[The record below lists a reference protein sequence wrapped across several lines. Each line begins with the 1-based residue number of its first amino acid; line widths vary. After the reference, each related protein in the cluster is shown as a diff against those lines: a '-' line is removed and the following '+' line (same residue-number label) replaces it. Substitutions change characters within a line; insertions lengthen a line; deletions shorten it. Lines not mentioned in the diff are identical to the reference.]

1 MHKSLLILLLCY
13 FSGVSSSSSAADP
26 QPGKQVEMSFTA
38 KDGGV
43 VPYLLYL
50 PADYDAAKGGLPL
63 VLFLHGRGE
72 SNGALSI
79 VSTWGPPQMAAR
91 GNKLP
96 YVLVSPQCPKE
107 DNWKSATQQARL
119 TELLDSVIQSTKAD
133 SKRIYLTGLSMGGSG
148 SWRMA
153 ADQPNRF
160 AAVIPICGGAEVDDA
175 PKLKASKLWVWV
187 GDGDS
192 VHEGNVKMLAALKAA
207 GNDSARLTVLE
218 HVGHN
223 SWSAAYA
230 TPDLTNWMLKQAL
243 P

>member
-1 MHKSLLILLLCY
+1 MIRQLTAFVLACLVTYPWLN
-13 FSGVSSSSSAADP
+13 AAEP

-50 PADYDAAKGGLPL
+50 PADFDASKGGTPL

-72 SNGALSI
+72 SNGPLSI
-79 VSTWGPPQMAAR
+79 VSVWGPPQMAAR
-91 GNKLP
+91 GDKLP
-96 YVLVSPQCPKE
+96 YVLVSPQCPKD
-107 DNWKSATQQARL
+107 DNWRSATQQTRL
-119 TELLDSVIQSTKAD
+119 TELLESVIGKTKAD
-133 SKRIYLTGLSMGGSG
+133 TKRLYLTGLSMGGSG

-153 ADQPNRF
+153 ADHPDRF
-160 AAVIPICGGAEVDDA
+160 AAVIPICGSSDTADA
-175 PKLKASKLWVWV
+175 PKLKSNKIWAWI

-192 VHEGNVKMLAALKAA
+192 VLDSNLKMHAALKEA

-218 HVGHN
+218 HIGHN

-230 TPDLTNWMLKQAL
+230 TPDLSNWMLKQTK
-243 P
+243 

>member
-1 MHKSLLILLLCY
+1 MIRLLAFSALSCLVVFSSLI
-13 FSGVSSSSSAADP
+13 AADP
-26 QPGKQVEMSFTA
+26 QPGKQVELSFTA

-72 SNGALSI
+72 SNGPLSK
-79 VSTWGPPQMAAR
+79 VTVWGPPQMAAR
-91 GNKLP
+91 GDALP
-96 YVLVSPQCPKE
+96 YVLISPQCPKE
-107 DNWKSATQQARL
+107 DNWKSATQQTRV
-119 TELLDSVIQSTKAD
+119 TELLDSVIETTKAD
-133 SKRIYLTGLSMGGSG
+133 TKRLYLTGLSMGGTG

-153 ADQPNRF
+153 ADQPERF
-160 AAVIPICGGAEVDDA
+160 AAVVPICGSSDVSDA
-175 PKLKASKLWVWV
+175 PKLKGNKIWAWI

-192 VHEGNVKMLAALKAA
+192 VLDSNLKMHAALKAA

-218 HVGHN
+218 HIGHN

-230 TPDLTNWMLKQAL
+230 TPDLTTWMFKQTR